1 MRYNNYHTKK
11 QQEKKES
18 IKEVNEGMLP
28 ILAQLKKATLQS
40 QVNTTSDLLPRQ
52 KNLKDMDT
60 LNPERIRII
69 NENTSVQRDTKTLS
83 ESLTNIDKYYD
94 YLQDN
99 EVTTE
104 EMREL
109 VERLEDTR
117 EQTELNAINQ
127 LKEDLK
133 DDEY

>member
-1 MRYNNYHTKK
+1 
-11 QQEKKES
+11 
-18 IKEVNEGMLP
+18 MLP

-40 QVNTTSDLLPRQ
+40 QVNTTGDLLPRQ
-52 KNLKDMDT
+52 KKLKEMET

-69 NENTSVQRDTKTLS
+69 KENTSVQRDTKTLS
-83 ESLTNIDKYYD
+83 ETLTNIDKYYD

-99 EVTTE
+99 EVTNE

-109 VERLEDTR
+109 IERLEETR
-117 EQTELNAINQ
+117 IKEEMDAVEQ

-133 DDEY
+133 DDDY